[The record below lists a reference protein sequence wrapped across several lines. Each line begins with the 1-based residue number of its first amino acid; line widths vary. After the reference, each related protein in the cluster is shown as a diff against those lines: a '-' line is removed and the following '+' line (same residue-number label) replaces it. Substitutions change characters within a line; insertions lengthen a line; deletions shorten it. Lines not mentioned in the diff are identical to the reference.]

1 MKKKYVTL
9 KDISKISGYSVS
21 TISRVIN
28 KDKYVKKET
37 KYKIESIIENL
48 DYKPLWS
55 ARSLR
60 TGKTDIIA
68 VIFKDISNF
77 FYSKVIVSIQDILRK
92 NKKDI
97 ILFNSNLD
105 RSLEKEFLKIAVAKR
120 VDGIILASMGE
131 SNTALVKKI
140 LNENKIPIVLIDN
153 DLKEINTDKVF
164 HNNIEG
170 ARILTEHLIFH
181 GHKKIAIVTSS
192 LEESSSAQRL
202 EGYKIAL
209 RDNNIELN
217 NNLVAI
223 IDFNEE
229 KYFNKIQ
236 KKIKKLFNSSTQP
249 TAIFIASTNL
259 AISTIASLN
268 ENKFKIPEDIAIVS
282 FDDYEFVNILN
293 PPLTTLK
300 SINRSIGINAAK
312 LLLKRIENGSGKNFE
327 VLTIDSELIR
337 RRSCG
342 C

>member
-1 MKKKYVTL
+1 MKTKYVTL
-9 KDISKISGYSVS
+9 KDISRISGYSVS

-37 KYKIESIIENL
+37 KCKIESVIENL

-60 TGKTDIIA
+60 IGKTDIIA

-77 FYSKVIVSIQDILRK
+77 FYSQVIVSIQDILRK

-105 RSLEKEFLKIAVAKR
+105 KSLEKEFLKIAVAKR

-131 SNTALVKKI
+131 SNTELVKKI
-140 LNENKIPIVLIDN
+140 LQENKIPVVLIDN

-164 HNNIEG
+164 HNNIQG
-170 ARILTEHLIFH
+170 ARILTEHLISH

-192 LEESSSAQRL
+192 MEESSSVQRL

-209 RDNNIELN
+209 RDNNIELQD
-217 NNLVAI
+217 NLIVI

-236 KKIKKLFNSSTQP
+236 KKVKRLFNFSIKP

-259 AISTIASLN
+259 AVSTIAFLN
-268 ENKFKIPEDIAIVS
+268 ENGYSIPKDIAIVS

-300 SINRSIGINAAK
+300 SINRNIGINAAK
-312 LLLKRIENGSGKNFE
+312 LLLKRIENGSEKKFE
-327 VLTIDSELIR
+327 VLNIDSELIK